1 VDCFLIRNTHTNI
14 NTISKI
20 EHPTAAP
27 IVVEE
32 LLVELVA
39 LFIDDDSRLPVV
51 DIVVGETLGIFVGI
65 GVVVTVGVVLGI
77 LLGVN
82 VGSEVI
88 GSGVGDVVVCL
99 IGDIVGELIIVFL
112 VGASVN
118 KVNIETVGTNVGGI
132 FKFTTGALENILQV

>member
-1 VDCFLIRNTHTNI
+1 M
-14 NTISKI
+14 
-20 EHPTAAP
+20 
-27 IVVEE
+27 
-32 LLVELVA
+32 
-39 LFIDDDSRLPVV
+39 
-51 DIVVGETLGIFVGI
+51 LGIFVGI
-65 GVVVTVGVVLGI
+65 GVGVVLGI

-82 VGSEVI
+82 VGMLVKNEVI
-88 GSGVGDVVVCL
+88 GNEVIGNEVIGNEVIGIGVGNVVVCL